1 MSEIFKVFGVE
12 WKMLLVNIFNFT
24 VLVIALTYLLYKPVI
39 KLIDERR
46 RKIEKG
52 LHDAEKAKEKL
63 ESIKSEEK
71 EILSKAQA
79 KAQENLANAEELAKK
94 EREKILQEAQSK
106 ALTTV
111 ASAKRQAEEE
121 KKAIMQEAKDEIA
134 KEAVLA
140 AKKILAAN

>member
-1 MSEIFKVFGVE
+1 MGEIFAIFGVD
-12 WKMLLVNIFNFT
+12 WKMLFVNIFNFG
-24 VLVIALTYLLYKPVI
+24 VLVIALSYLLYRPVI

-52 LHDAEKAKEKL
+52 LRDAQKAKEEL
-63 ESIKSEEK
+63 ESIKASEK
-71 EILSKAQA
+71 KILAKAQA
-79 KAQENLANAEELAKK
+79 KAQEKLLNAEELAKK
-94 EREKILQEAQSK
+94 EREEILQEAQSK
-106 ALTTV
+106 ALTTI

-140 AKKILAAN
+140 AKKILASA